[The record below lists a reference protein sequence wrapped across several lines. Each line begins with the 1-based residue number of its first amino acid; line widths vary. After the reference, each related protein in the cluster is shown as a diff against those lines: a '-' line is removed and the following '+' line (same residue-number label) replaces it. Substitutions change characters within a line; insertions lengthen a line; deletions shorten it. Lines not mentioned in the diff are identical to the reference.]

1 MAHFAPYLI
10 DVLNLPPTYRGKLG
24 LGMFLISLITCKANS
39 GAEKFILE
47 HCLLQELKRFEDGQV
62 LDINNQ
68 RYFVQ
73 ARLKLTILD
82 TAGLKGFL
90 HLANPQKR
98 KKLGKSTKGGEKKS
112 KERSQYLKWIVS
124 LYESLPP
131 YIDKTDIGDSQLQ
144 DGDKT
149 TIDLLDDFSTALAS
163 FINCGLNLVTTNEQ
177 EHGCYTTVPPVKEGI
192 CN

>member
-1 MAHFAPYLI
+1 MAKDNDGILSF
-10 DVLNLPPTYRGKLG
+10 LNFSKVIV
-24 LGMFLISLITCKANS
+24 IST
-39 GAEKFILE
+39 
-47 HCLLQELKRFEDGQV
+47 ELK
-62 LDINNQ
+62 
-68 RYFVQ
+68 
-73 ARLKLTILD
+73 
-82 TAGLKGFL
+82 
-90 HLANPQKR
+90 

-131 YIDKTDIGDSQLQ
+131 YINKTDIGDSQLQ
-144 DGDKT
+144 DGEKT
-149 TIDLLDDFSTALAS
+149 TADLLDDFSTALAS